1 MGELVDNLI
10 DMDIDDVDVDVD
22 VDLRGEM
29 LRYDISSLLLR
40 HSVFYVGFTLTM
52 FRVYSC
58 VRALLIM
65 W

>member
-10 DMDIDDVDVDVD
+10 DMDIDDVDGVCIY
-22 VDLRGEM
+22 LRGEM

-58 VRALLIM
+58 VSALLIM